1 MARKLK
7 TKMEGGGGKKIF
19 WKKICSKSHE
29 MERNLRTNWGQP
41 LQISLP
47 QPRLPNFFP
56 SPPNSP
62 QKCHW
67 FLYHI
72 SGAAYSRFAEFLNY
86 DGSSNVLLFILTY
99 GCWFKIILPISAK
112 APAQTQLR
120 LSLALFFISP
130 AAPPTREVYF
140 SAAALLYMKMK
151 YSRQCQLAVSVKAS

>member
-1 MARKLK
+1 MLAGVGGC
-7 TKMEGGGGKKIF
+7 GGGLNFTLWYTIF
-19 WKKICSKSHE
+19 SMIIISIKWIECENRLGLFGFRIPPSFTRNRNSC
-29 MERNLRTNWGQP
+29 NLR
-41 LQISLP
+41 LLP
-47 QPRLPNFFP
+47 PKSQ
-56 SPPNSP
+56 
-62 QKCHW
+62 W
-67 FLYHI
+67 FLYHM
-72 SGAAYSRFAEFLNY
+72 GAAYSRFAGFLNY